1 MKKLIIVIIALLAAT
16 TGFAG
21 DSSSGCGLGWQV
33 APKQSLVSSFTRAL
47 VNATFLNTIA
57 MTVGTSGC
65 AQHSIVY
72 NEAKGIHFA
81 EANIDQLAIE
91 MASGNGE
98 VVQGFASVFG
108 CQNSQDFGSMV
119 QTKYATLLPTM
130 KTSGVELYNNVK
142 AEIKNNA
149 ILSSSCSLI

>member
-1 MKKLIIVIIALLAAT
+1 MKNLFIGIIMIISAASA
-16 TGFAG
+16 FAG

-33 APKQSLVSSFTRAL
+33 APNTSLVSSFTRVL
-47 VNATFLNTIA
+47 VNATASNTIA
-57 MTVGTSGC
+57 MTLGTSGC
-65 AQHSIVY
+65 AKHSIVY
-72 NEAKGIHFA
+72 NEVQGIHFA
-81 EANIDQLAIE
+81 EANMNELAIE

-108 CQNSQDFGSMV
+108 CQNSQVFGSMV
-119 QTKYATLLPTM
+119 QSKYESILPSE

-149 ILSSSCSLI
+149 ILSSTCSFI